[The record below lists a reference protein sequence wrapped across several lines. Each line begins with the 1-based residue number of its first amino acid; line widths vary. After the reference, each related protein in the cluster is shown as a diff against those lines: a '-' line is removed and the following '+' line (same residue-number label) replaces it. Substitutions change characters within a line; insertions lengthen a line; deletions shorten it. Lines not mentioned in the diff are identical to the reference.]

1 MKTIGLKN
9 DGFTKDLLRGRNLYD
24 LSSKAIIFVV
34 FAVTLLGA
42 WAQSGQIEAVLDRLA
57 AFQWGLVYLTI
68 ARTLFC
74 INVAA
79 LLWRF
84 FLVLFYRPSRT
95 CSDQELPTC
104 TVVIPAYNE
113 GRHVADTI
121 DSVAASDY
129 PAEKIQIISIDDGSA
144 DDTWQW
150 IQTAA
155 ARYPGRVTPVRLKR
169 NCGKR
174 KALYEGFIR
183 SSADVLVTI
192 DSDSLVENDTL
203 RKLLSPFITQTNVG
217 AVAGNVRV
225 LNRHLGIIPKMLEV
239 SFAFSFDFIRA
250 SQSQVNSVLC
260 TPGALSAY
268 RRQAVMKVLRT
279 WMSQRFLGHKCNIGE
294 DRAMTNLILKQ
305 GYAVKFQSDA
315 MVFTQVPVR
324 YKGLCKM
331 LLRWAR
337 SNVRETLV
345 MARFAFTRFRPSRR
359 LGLQTNFLLSVC
371 NLFGATVM
379 MIGTLGCLLWEPQV
393 FLAQMLFGAEL
404 MAAIPGTFYALKYRS
419 SNALWAFAY
428 SLFWLTG
435 LAWISPYAL
444 LTAGNN
450 KWLTRALPAGKEN
463 KANIQSPALKT
474 GPFIG
479 SELIPA

>member
-1 MKTIGLKN
+1 MKTVGLKN
-9 DGFTKDLLRGRNLYD
+9 DGFTKDLLQGRSLYD

-34 FAVTLLGA
+34 FSVTILGA

-57 AFQWGLVYLTI
+57 DFQWGLVYLTV

-84 FLVLFYRPSRT
+84 LLVLYYRPSPT

-104 TVVIPAYNE
+104 TVIIPAYNE

-129 PAEKIQIISIDDGSA
+129 PADKIQIVSIDDGSA
-144 DDTWQW
+144 DDTWHW
-150 IQTAA
+150 IEIAA
-155 ARYPGRVTPVRLKR
+155 AKYPGKVTPVRLKR

-183 SSADVLVTI
+183 SKADVLVTI
-192 DSDSLVENDTL
+192 DSDSLIEKDTL
-203 RKLLSPFITQTNVG
+203 RKLLGPFVTQSNVG

-225 LNRHLGIIPKMLEV
+225 LNRDQGIIPKMLEV

-268 RRQAVMKVLRT
+268 RRDAVMKVLRT
-279 WMSQRFLGHKCNIGE
+279 WMNQRFMGHKSNIGE

-345 MARFAFTRFRPSRR
+345 MARFIFTRFRPSRR
-359 LGLQTNFLLSVC
+359 LGAQVNFLLSVF
-371 NLFGATVM
+371 NLFGASVM
-379 MIGTLGCLLWEPQV
+379 MLGTIGCLLWEPQV
-393 FLAQMLFGAEL
+393 FLAQILFGAEL
-404 MAAIPGTFYALKYRS
+404 MAAIPGAFYALKYRS

-444 LTAGNN
+444 ITAGNN
-450 KWLTRALPAGKEN
+450 KWLTRALPANKEN
-463 KANIQSPALKT
+463 KTAALKT